1 MCLFLP
7 GLPEGVRAAFAS
19 RLPGEAPILWGLTTD
34 FNDTPTWGYAN
45 CWWMLSRSALDSM
58 LDIAGFTSLESSSD
72 SPYWVD
78 LIAAP
83 TGRAS
88 VLPPT
93 SFARER
99 GKSRIAAG

>member
-1 MCLFLP
+1 
-7 GLPEGVRAAFAS
+7 
-19 RLPGEAPILWGLTTD
+19 
-34 FNDTPTWGYAN
+34 
-45 CWWMLSRSALDSM
+45 M